1 MLDFT
6 LTTAQQTLQQQARD
20 FALAEILPAT
30 WFYEDND
37 ATPLFVLEKAFAK
50 GFMSHDIPQR
60 FSGRGLGV
68 MDSVLIS
75 EEMAAAC
82 AGLAT
87 SIFDNSLGLVPL
99 LLSSNTELQE
109 QLLPQLATE
118 FKLISFATSEPLAG
132 SDVAGMRCRAK
143 EDGDEYILNGTKF
156 WMTNGGIADYLT
168 VFATVD
174 AKLGHKGICAFL
186 LDRRWEGITTSPQL
200 PKLGQCA
207 SNTAGVKL
215 HNVRVPRSHLLAPP
229 GEGFALA
236 MRTFARTRP
245 VISAI
250 GLGIARSAME
260 FALDY
265 ARRRQAFGKT
275 LAELQAIQFK
285 LADMLQQVETAR
297 LLIWKSAWEADQGL
311 DPNISAAIAKVY
323 SSEAATRVVNEA
335 LQIFGGYGYTRMFP
349 LEKLLRD
356 VRLLTIYEGTSEI
369 QRVVL
374 GTHALKNYRPVMPPL
389 DELPI
394 LRGLDLGDEEQRST
408 AAWRCRQCG
417 HVHYGPQ
424 PPQECPF
431 CFFPQG
437 AFRRIWPPDE
447 QPSQAE

>member
-6 LTTAQQTLQQQARD
+6 LTPAQQTLQQQARD

-30 WFYEDND
+30 WHYEDKD
-37 ATPLFVLEKAFAK
+37 ATPLFVLEKAFAQ

-60 FSGRGLGV
+60 FGGRGLGV
-68 MDSVLIS
+68 VESVLIS

-87 SIFDNSLGLVPL
+87 SIFDNSLGTEPL
-99 LLSSNTELQE
+99 LLSSNTGLQQ
-109 QLLPQLATE
+109 QLLPKLAKE

-143 EDGDEYILNGTKF
+143 QDGDDYILNGTKF

-174 AKLGHKGICAFL
+174 SKLGHKGICAFL
-186 LDRRWEGITTSPQL
+186 LDRRWEGISISPQL

-207 SNTAGVKL
+207 SNTVGVKL
-215 HNVRVPRSHLLAPP
+215 SNVRVPRSHLLALP
-229 GEGFALA
+229 GEGFTLA

-245 VISAI
+245 VIAAI
-250 GLGIARSAME
+250 AVGIARSAME

-265 ARRRQAFGKT
+265 ARRRQAFGAP
-275 LAELQAIQFK
+275 LADFQAIQFK

-297 LLIWKSAWEADQGL
+297 LLTWKSAWEADQGR
-311 DPNISAAIAKVY
+311 DPSIAAAIAKVY
-323 SSEAATRVVNEA
+323 ATEAATRVVNDA

-374 GTHALKNYRPVMPPL
+374 AGHALKNHQPAMPPL
-389 DELPI
+389 EELPM
-394 LRGLDLGDEEQRST
+394 LRGLDLGDPEQRGTS
-408 AAWRCRQCG
+408 AWRCRQCG
-417 HVHYGPQ
+417 HIHYGPE
-424 PPQECPF
+424 PPPECPF

-437 AFRRIWPPDE
+437 AFRQIWPPVN
-447 QPSQAE
+447 Q